1 MILNSLKTEFWIDG
15 DENSCNPS
23 DLMSTQ
29 SLVFQN
35 GLVLDSSCK
44 CNCDNDVCIRATS
57 GASDQCGSKYWPG
70 HSIELLQNNHV
81 IGKFSAGFEDHSV
94 CIFHEKVDFQNDIF
108 ELRRTGNDGVSL
120 FFSS

>member
-1 MILNSLKTEFWIDG
+1 
-15 DENSCNPS
+15 
-23 DLMSTQ
+23 MSTQ

-70 HSIELLQNNHV
+70 HPIELLQNNHV
-81 IGKFSAGFEDHSV
+81 IGKFPANFEDHSI

-120 FFSS
+120 FFLVYNPGALFWT